1 MSTQRTTFW
10 KEYTVNIILHD
21 LYNSNSS
28 DVGKFLKYYRTLN
41 NFTQSELAS
50 IIGYS
55 NSSTIKDIELGKKL
69 IGRNHS
75 EKLAKFFNL
84 DTRYFFDNYLED
96 TYSIAEKLKKY
107 RKENN
112 LNIKEAANKLNVAA
126 NTFGQW
132 ENRKAYPSRL
142 LYPRLKELQIL

>member
-1 MSTQRTTFW
+1 MLIQANPCPHKGQLFGKNTQLIL
-10 KEYTVNIILHD
+10 YSMICIIQ
-21 LYNSNSS
+21 
-28 DVGKFLKYYRTLN
+28 N

>member
-1 MSTQRTTFW
+1 
-10 KEYTVNIILHD
+10 

-28 DVGKFLKYYRTLN
+28 NVGKYLKYYRTSN
-41 NFTQSELAS
+41 NFTQGELAS

-55 NSSTIKDIELGKKL
+55 NSSVIKDIELGKKL
-69 IGRNHS
+69 IGRKHS
-75 EKLAKFFNL
+75 ERLAQLFNL
-84 DTRYFFDNYLED
+84 NTRYFFDKYLED
-96 TYSIAEKLKKY
+96 TYSISEKLKKY
-107 RKENN
+107 RKENK
-112 LNIKEAANKLNVAA
+112 LNIKEAAKKLNIAA